1 MQFQV
6 QKYQATGNDFVI
18 IDNRESLFPTDDS
31 SLIQKLCHRK
41 FGIGADGLILL
52 EKSEI
57 ADFIMKYYNAD
68 GSLGSFCGNGSR
80 AIVHFARSLGLIES
94 TGSFEAF
101 DGLHKTIIDGDL
113 IQINMADVQNGIQLL
128 NGTFLD
134 TGSPHYIEFVNDVE
148 NLDVVQL
155 GKKLR
160 YSSEFAPNGSNINF
174 VEKITENEIK
184 VRTYERG
191 VENETLSCGTGVTAA
206 AIAAS
211 PEQINKVTVSTTGG
225 QLSVEFEKFG
235 DGYQNVWLKG
245 PAELVFSSE
254 IDI

>member
-1 MQFQV
+1 MKINFH
-6 QKYQATGNDFVI
+6 KYQATGNDFII
-18 IDNRESLFPTDDS
+18 IDNRSRQFPASDKT
-31 SLIQKLCHRK
+31 LIQRLCHRK

-52 EKSEI
+52 ENSEI
-57 ADFIMKYYNAD
+57 ADFKMLYYNAD

-80 AIVHFARSLGLIES
+80 AVASFAQSLGLIDDR
-94 TGSFEAF
+94 GVFEAY
-101 DGLHKTIIDGDL
+101 DGIHKTIIKGNL
-113 IQINMADVQNGIQLL
+113 IQINMSDVQNGRQLL

-134 TGSPHYIEFVNDVE
+134 TGSPHYIKFVSDLDK
-148 NLDVVQL
+148 LDVFQL
-155 GKKLR
+155 GKRLR

-174 VEKITENEIK
+174 VEKITEDKIK

-206 AIAAS
+206 AMATS
-211 PEQINKVTVSTTGG
+211 QKLTNKVEVSTAGG
-225 QLSVEFEKFG
+225 QLSVSFEKVA

-245 PAELVFSSE
+245 PAEMVYSGK